1 MEFPIILLAAVAID
15 LIIGEPPNYLHP
27 VVWMG
32 KTISFL
38 ERFDKGK
45 SNAIQFT
52 WGIAMVVFT
61 LALFITPVYLA
72 LFYLKEYSFIGYLV
86 LGTLLLKPTFSLKG
100 LQKAALV
107 IKTLLQ
113 ENKLDKVRYELRSL
127 VSRDTGD
134 LSEPQLVSA
143 TVESISENSCDSF
156 VAPLFYF
163 MLFGIPGAIGYRV
176 VNTFDAMIGYRGEYE
191 YLGKFASKLDD
202 ILNYIPA
209 RITAL
214 FTVIAAFLSGR
225 NGRLS
230 WQTAMAEHTKT
241 ESPNAGWPMAAMAGA
256 LNVQLEKMGYYKLG
270 EGTNTPTVE
279 TIDSSLKL
287 LWTSMFIWL
296 LICLIA
302 GGIYFVVTT

>member
-1 MEFPIILLAAVAID
+1 MEFLIMLLAAVAID
-15 LIIGEPPNYLHP
+15 LIVGEPPNPLHP
-27 VVWMG
+27 VVWIG
-32 KTISFL
+32 KTISFM
-38 ERFDKGK
+38 ERFGKGK
-45 SNAIQFT
+45 SNAIQFI

-61 LALFITPVYLA
+61 LALFIAPAYLA
-72 LFYLKEYSFIGYLV
+72 LFYLKGYSFIGYLV

-100 LQKAALV
+100 LQKAAQV
-107 IKTLLQ
+107 MKPLLH
-113 ENKLDKVRYELRSL
+113 ENKLDKARCELRSL

-134 LSEPQLVSA
+134 LSESQLVSA
-143 TVESISENSCDSF
+143 TVESVAENSCDSF

-214 FTVIAAFLSGR
+214 FIVIAAYLSGL
-225 NGRLS
+225 NGRAS
-230 WQTAMAEHTKT
+230 WQTAITEHART

-256 LNVQLEKMGYYKLG
+256 LNVQLEKVGHYKLG
-270 EGTNTPTVE
+270 KGTNSSTVE
-279 TIDSSLKL
+279 TIDLSLKL
-287 LWTSMFIWL
+287 LWTSMFAWL
-296 LICLIA
+296 FICLLT